1 MSVKIIGD
9 LYGVDGRTLSRQY
22 KSSLSNFKDWKG
34 KNHAEDYLIYPKN
47 LSKHLSIDETAFTNG
62 DLYTIVTSKQAKG
75 KKGSI
80 VAIVKG
86 VQADQVSKCIKLIPK
101 NQRDKV
107 EEITLDMAHTMINI
121 STNTFPKAKQVTDRF
136 HVQKLVNEAVQNMRI
151 KYRWEAFEKDNQ
163 EYELAKNKGL
173 TYVAE
178 LLPNGDT
185 LKQLLVRSRYL
196 LFKHHSKWTERQ
208 KERAVILFEKYP
220 EIHEA
225 YKLSMEL
232 YNIYQN
238 TKDKGIAY
246 TKLAQWYNEVEKSGF
261 KVFNTVI
268 RTIQQHYVSILN
280 YFDNRSTNAS
290 AESFNSKIKAFR
302 TQFRGV
308 RDVNYFLFRLEKI
321 FA

>member
-1 MSVKIIGD
+1 M
-9 LYGVDGRTLSRQY
+9 
-22 KSSLSNFKDWKG
+22 
-34 KNHAEDYLIYPKN
+34 
-47 LSKHLSIDETAFTNG
+47 SIDETAFTNG

-86 VQADQVSKCIKLIPK
+86 VQAEQVSKCIQLIPK
-101 NQRDKV
+101 DQRDKV

-121 STNTFPKAKQVTDRF
+121 STNAFPKAKQVTDRF
-136 HVQKLVNEAVQNMRI
+136 HVQKLANEAVQNMRI
-151 KYRWEAFEKDNQ
+151 KYRWEAIEKDNT
-163 EYELAKNKGL
+163 EYELAKRQGIP
-173 TYVAE
+173 YVAK

-196 LFKHHSKWTERQ
+196 LFKHHSKWTEKQ
-208 KERAVILFEKYP
+208 QERAEILFKKYP
-220 EIHEA
+220 KIEKA
-225 YKLSMEL
+225 YKLSMNL
-232 YNIYQN
+232 FYIYEN

-246 TKLAQWYNEVEKSGF
+246 TKLAHWYNDVEKSGF
-261 KVFNTVI
+261 KIFNTVI
-268 RTIQQHYVSILN
+268 KTIQQHYISILN

>member
-1 MSVKIIGD
+1 MIGE
-9 LYGVDGRTLSRQY
+9 LYGVDGRALSRQY
-22 KSSLSNFKDWKG
+22 KSNLSNFKDWKAG
-34 KNHAEDYLIYPKN
+34 CHAADYLIYPQN
-47 LSKHLSIDETAFTNG
+47 ISKQLSIDETAFTNG

-86 VQADQVSKCIKLIPK
+86 VQAEHVSKCIKLIPK
-101 NQRDKV
+101 SQRDKV

-136 HVQKLVNEAVQNMRI
+136 HVQKLANEAVQNMRI
-151 KYRWEAFEKDNQ
+151 KYRWEAFDIDNA
-163 EYELAKNKGL
+163 EFELAKSKGI

-196 LFKHHSKWTERQ
+196 LFKHHSKWTEKQ
-208 KERAVILFEKYP
+208 KERSKILFERYP
-220 EIHEA
+220 EIHKA
-225 YKLSMEL
+225 YKLSMAL
-232 YNIYQN
+232 YYIYENI
-238 TKDKGIAY
+238 KDKGVAY
-246 TKLAQWYNEVEKSGF
+246 TKLAHWYNDVEKSEF
-261 KVFNTVI
+261 KIFNTVI
-268 RTIQQHYVSILN
+268 RTIQQHYISILN

-302 TQFRGV
+302 SQFRGV